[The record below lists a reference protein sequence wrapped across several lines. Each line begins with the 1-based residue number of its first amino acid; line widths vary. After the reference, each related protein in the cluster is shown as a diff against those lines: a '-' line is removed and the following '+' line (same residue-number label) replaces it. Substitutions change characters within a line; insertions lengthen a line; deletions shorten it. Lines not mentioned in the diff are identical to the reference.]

1 MYLTIKLT
9 DEAKRRIAK
18 DGRLADRV
26 GRTVAG
32 ALEGA
37 AAVGAEEI
45 RQALYLGELGLNPS
59 SAEGLAGSV
68 SSWMLQRAGAGR
80 PVAAIGVAANTRAAA
95 YARVQA
101 EGGTI
106 TPRKARAL
114 AVPISAEAKGAT
126 SPRDM
131 PGLVMIKRPGK
142 PPLLVRPMSRR
153 GRDSGFELHWVLVPS
168 VTIPPTD
175 WLNRGARQ
183 ALPAM
188 LNAFTDSFRRELES
202 RR

>member
-18 DGRLADRV
+18 DGRLADRF

-80 PVAAIGVAANTRAAA
+80 PVAAIGVAANTRAGRSRP
-95 YARVQA
+95 ARPA
-101 EGGTI
+101 HWPCRSRLR
-106 TPRKARAL
+106 PRAQPPRA
-114 AVPISAEAKGAT
+114 T
-126 SPRDM
+126 C
-131 PGLVMIKRPGK
+131 
-142 PPLLVRPMSRR
+142 R
-153 GRDSGFELHWVLVPS
+153 GS
-168 VTIPPTD
+168 
-175 WLNRGARQ
+175 
-183 ALPAM
+183 
-188 LNAFTDSFRRELES
+188 
-202 RR
+202 